1 MQKVYQRIN
10 WENDPSTNTPLSED
24 NLNKMDYALDQIDN
38 RVVQLAGYQDRV
50 AQSEKNAKT
59 SPAKASGA
67 PGKIGTKVPK
77 NPTTKNKPQIIENIR
92 SKTSSKYF
100 NLAL

>member
-50 AQSEKNAKT
+50 AQSEANAKKHADDSKT
-59 SPAKASGA
+59 YSENAKASES
-67 PGKIGTKVPK
+67 KRERIK
-77 NPTTKNKPQIIENIR
+77 
-92 SKTSSKYF
+92 SKTVHGKCF
-100 NLAL
+100 QWHT